1 MPDHDQPSVSAWI
14 GREERRRDGLRA
26 DTVLAFEALVNDR
39 RVEAQEGSPAGHLI
53 HWLLFHSHSPLSEAG
68 PDGHVRRGGFL
79 PPITLPRRMWAG
91 GRLEFLRPLTVGAEL
106 ERRSRIAAVEE
117 KTGRQ
122 GPLTLVTVAHEIADA
137 EGLFVRE
144 WQDLVFREAP
154 RAGQP
159 APAPLAAPQASD
171 WQRRIEPTPLMLFR
185 YSALTMNGHR
195 IHYDQPY
202 ATGVEGYPGLVVHGP
217 LLATFLL
224 AALGAAQPAR
234 RTMTFAYRAMRP
246 VFAIAPFDVCGSLRP
261 DGRAAD
267 LFIRN
272 AEGALCMQAE
282 AVLS

>member
-1 MPDHDQPSVSAWI
+1 MPDQDQPSVSAWI
-14 GREERRRDGLRA
+14 GREERRRDDLRA
-26 DTVLAFEALVNDR
+26 ETVLGFEALVNDR
-39 RVEAQEGSPAGHLI
+39 RVEAREGSPAGHLT
-53 HWLLFHSHSPLSEAG
+53 HWLLFHSHAPLSEAG
-68 PDGHVRRGGFL
+68 PDGHPHRGGFL

-91 GRLEFLRPLTVGAEL
+91 GRLEFLRPLTVGAAL

-122 GPLTLVTVAHEIADA
+122 GPLTLVTVAHEIADT
-137 EGLFVRE
+137 EGPLVRE

-154 RAGQP
+154 RPDQP
-159 APAPLAAPQASD
+159 APAPVAAPKESH

-185 YSALTMNGHR
+185 YSALTLNGHR
-195 IHYDQPY
+195 IHYDHPY

-224 AALGAAQPAR
+224 AALGVAQPAR
-234 RTMTFAYRAMRP
+234 RVMTFAYRAMRP
-246 VFAIAPFDVCGSLRP
+246 VFDISPFDACGSLRP

-267 LFIRN
+267 LFIRD